1 MLHNQKLIDNF
12 ISYLTAEKRLAANT
26 VEAYARDILKFF
38 MFIEQRSVASAM
50 ECSRGD
56 LMLFLEAQLQT
67 GLSARSLARLVSSIK
82 AFYYF
87 LVAEGALDHNPFA
100 NLETPKIKR
109 GLPDVLSQ
117 EEVNAL
123 IAAPDASKPLGLRDR
138 ALFEL
143 LYATGLR
150 VSELIQLQLENINS
164 QAGFIIV
171 IGKGSKERVVPV
183 GEEALAWI
191 DKYFKNARVQLLGG
205 IASTLLFVNCHGG
218 ALSRQGFWKIVR
230 RYCLQAGIAK
240 KISPHTLRH
249 SFATHLL
256 EGGADLRSIQMML
269 GHADISTTQVYTHI
283 ASSSLKRLHERYH
296 PRR

>member
-1 MLHNQKLIDNF
+1 MLHNRKLIDNF
-12 ISYLTAEKRLAANT
+12 ISYLAAEKRLAANT
-26 VEAYARDILKFF
+26 VDAYARDMGKFII
-38 MFIEQRSVASAM
+38 FIQQRGVAGVM

-56 LMLFLEAQLQT
+56 LMLFLQTQLQA

-87 LVAEGALDHNPFA
+87 LVAEGAIDHNPFA
-100 NLETPKIKR
+100 DLETPKIR
-109 GLPDVLSQ
+109 MDLPDVLSH

-123 IAAPDASKPLGLRDR
+123 IAAPDTSKPLGLRDR

-150 VSELIQLQLENINS
+150 VSELIQLKLENLNP

-191 DKYFKNARVQLLGG
+191 NKYFINARVQLLNGL
-205 IASTLLFVNCHGG
+205 ASTLLFVNRHGG
-218 ALSRQGFWKIVR
+218 ALSRQGFWKIIR